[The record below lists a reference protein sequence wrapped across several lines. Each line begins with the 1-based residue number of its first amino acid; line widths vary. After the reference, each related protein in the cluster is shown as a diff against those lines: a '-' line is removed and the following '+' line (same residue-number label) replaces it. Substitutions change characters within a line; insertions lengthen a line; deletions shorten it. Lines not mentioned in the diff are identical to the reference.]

1 MSGYLKRQSR
11 DKGGPGGLVARVE
24 AATDPERD
32 RYLDF
37 VRVAA
42 ILMVIVGHWVVRVVI
57 APEGEPEAR
66 YLLDIAPDWQWASLI
81 WQVMPLIFL
90 VGGTLNA
97 KSWRRAQSEGM
108 ARMAWV
114 QKRAIRLLRPATV
127 LLVVLIPLWVLADF
141 FVADALVIDPAI
153 ALIPLWFIAAYLAVM
168 ALTPVTLAVHEKDWS
183 LPAIALAVA
192 LAGGTDALRW
202 LGVGPIVG
210 TQPLVGLPNFLLI
223 WVAIHQLGH
232 LWADDKLPKTPVGQ
246 LGLILAGVGGL
257 YALIGMAGWPLTMV
271 PVEGTD
277 QPNNAAPPTVA
288 LFALAIVQTGLALM
302 VQDSMRRVLGHPVF
316 WTAIALLGARMMTL
330 FLWHQVAMVVV
341 ANIALHMD
349 WVPLTETVDARW
361 WSQQPAWVL
370 VFAIVLAG
378 LVFAV
383 GRFEQAEAPKSE
395 DEQPNGPTIL
405 FGIGMAG
412 SGIAG
417 LLWLGV
423 AEQPPSLALLFLAL
437 CLAGYGI
444 LGGKWRRL
452 SR

>member
-1 MSGYLKRQSR
+1 MSAYLKRQAN
-11 DKGGPGGLVARVE
+11 DKGGPGGLVERVE
-24 AATDPERD
+24 AATDQGRD

-114 QKRAIRLLRPATV
+114 QKRAIRLLRPAMV
-127 LLVVLIPLWVLADF
+127 LLFVLIPLWALADV
-141 FVADALVIDPAI
+141 FVADALVIDPGI

-168 ALTPVTLAVHEKDWS
+168 ALTPFTLAIHEKGWS
-183 LPAIALAVA
+183 VPAIVLAIALA
-192 LAGGTDALRW
+192 AGADGLRW
-202 LGVGPIVG
+202 AGVGPVVG
-210 TQPLVGLPNFLLI
+210 TQPLVGLPNFLLT

-232 LWADDKLPKTPVGQ
+232 MWADDRLPNTPGGQ
-246 LGLILAGVGGL
+246 IGMVLAGGSALIV
-257 YALIGMAGWPLTMV
+257 LIGMAGWPLTMV

-277 QPNNAAPPTVA
+277 LPNNAAPPTVA
-288 LFALAIVQTGLALM
+288 LFALAIVQTGFALM
-302 VQDSMRRVLGHPVF
+302 AQDPMRRALKHPVF
-316 WTAIALLGARMMTL
+316 WTVIALLGARMMTL

-341 ANIALHMD
+341 TNIAAQMD

-383 GRFEQAEAPKSE
+383 GRFEQTKAPHGKS
-395 DEQPNGPTIL
+395 PNGPATL
-405 FGIGMAG
+405 WGIGMAG
-412 SGIAG
+412 GGIAG

-423 AEQPPSLALLFLAL
+423 AEQPPAIALSFLAL
-437 CLAGYGI
+437 CLAGYGV
-444 LGGKWRRL
+444 LGGLWGRL
-452 SR
+452 FR